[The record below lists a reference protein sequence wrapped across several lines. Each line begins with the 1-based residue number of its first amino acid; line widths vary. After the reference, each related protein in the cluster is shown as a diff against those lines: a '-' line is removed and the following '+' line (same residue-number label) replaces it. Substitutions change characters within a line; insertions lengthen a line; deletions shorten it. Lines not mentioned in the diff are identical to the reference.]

1 MIILINYSCV
11 MPEFLYFSLK
21 LKQQIE
27 QLSLLKKL
35 GKIFIRIQINKT
47 MNFIDR
53 CPLYV
58 VHVMSKIAA
67 DKIQEAR
74 LKGQI

>member
-1 MIILINYSCV
+1 

-35 GKIFIRIQINKT
+35 GKIFIRIQINKAV
-47 MNFIDR
+47 NFIDR